1 MTMKPVLDFLRVNF
15 GFIVAVVFPLAGVV
29 MAAAKSLEGDRDLG
43 VRLGLAS
50 LLGVCIYAVLFV

>member
-1 MTMKPVLDFLRVNF
+1 MKPVLDFLRVNF

-29 MAAAKSLEGDRDLG
+29 MAAAKYLAGDRELG

-50 LLGVCIYAVLFV
+50 LLCVCIYAVLFA